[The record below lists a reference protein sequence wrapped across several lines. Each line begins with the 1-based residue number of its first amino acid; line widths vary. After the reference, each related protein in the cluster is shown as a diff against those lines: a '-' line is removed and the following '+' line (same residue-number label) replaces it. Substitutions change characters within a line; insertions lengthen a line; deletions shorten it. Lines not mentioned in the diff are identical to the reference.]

1 MKTYEYTNILQEETE
16 KKEKQPDTEDTEDL
30 STKYSTASIESIVK
44 GFQSLPT
51 NNHCV
56 ASWA

>member
-1 MKTYEYTNILQEETE
+1 MSMHNLWIFYMKTYEYTNILQEETE

-44 GFQSLPT
+44 GF
-51 NNHCV
+51 
-56 ASWA
+56 